1 MIRRSQ
7 TLASRPSPA
16 MRGGEGVGQVQ
27 AYFDPQSFSTP
38 LAAFN
43 VMILEPGV
51 SIGEHR
57 HEGSEEVYW
66 VLEGRAEVTDEG
78 QAALLEPGDAL
89 LTRDGQS
96 HSLRNPGPGRLRFLA
111 VLVRNPICHP

>member
-7 TLASRPSPA
+7 ELQTLPNPH

-27 AYFDPQSFSTP
+27 AYFDPTSFSTP
-38 LAAFN
+38 LSAFN
-43 VMILEPGV
+43 IMILEPGV

-66 VLEGRAEVTDEG
+66 VLEGRAEVADDG
-78 QAALLEPGDAL
+78 QAAVLMPGDAF
-89 LTRDGQS
+89 LTQDGHS
-96 HSLRNPGPGRLRFLA
+96 HSLHNPGPGRLRFLA
-111 VLVRNPICHP
+111 VLVRS